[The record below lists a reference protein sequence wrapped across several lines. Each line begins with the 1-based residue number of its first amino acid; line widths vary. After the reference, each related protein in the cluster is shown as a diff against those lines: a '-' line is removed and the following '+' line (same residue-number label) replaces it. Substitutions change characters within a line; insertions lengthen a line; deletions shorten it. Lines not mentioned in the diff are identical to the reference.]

1 MSHQTGIKA
10 NEKLKKFFAKCHNG
24 KIRLFKVTIENEE
37 LTLAAQIESKGT
49 WEDDFR
55 KNINK
60 LLENDQPTYVMCRL
74 DGKSDTGGYRWLL
87 LSWSPDD
94 SPVRQKMLY
103 ASTKATLR
111 QEFGGGHIAREAH
124 ASALD
129 DLDSVVKEKSP
140 GPLTTE
146 EELAKETRVPITMD
160 TSGACLNSL
169 HMPLVEE
176 AKGGLEKFGSKLV
189 NYLRFSIDLDEEIIL
204 LDLCEKIEAKE
215 LASKVPENSA
225 KYHLFRFQYEL
236 KNESKQALVF
246 VYSMPGYSCPIKER
260 MLYSSSKAPLIESIE
275 STLGAKID
283 KKMEVDSGKEVSED
297 CLIEALHPPEPEVAK
312 KFDKPKGPPNR
323 GAKRITKSVRQCS
336 VLN

>member
-10 NEKLKKFFAKCHNG
+10 NEKLKKFFAKCQHG
-24 KIRLFKVTIENEE
+24 KIRMFKVTIENEE
-37 LTLAAQIESKGT
+37 LSLAAHVDCKGT
-49 WEDDFR
+49 WEDDFH
-55 KNINK
+55 KNIK
-60 LLENDQPTYVMCRL
+60 TFLEDDQPTYVMCRL

-129 DLDSVVKEKSP
+129 DLESAIKEKSP
-140 GPLTTE
+140 GPLTRSE
-146 EELAKETRVPITMD
+146 EESLESRVPVSMD

-169 HMPLVEE
+169 HMPLVDE
-176 AKGGLEKFGSKLV
+176 AKAALEKFASGKV
-189 NYLRFSIDLDEEIIL
+189 NYLRFSIDMAEERIL
-204 LDLCEKIEAKE
+204 ADLCEKIEAKE
-215 LASKVPENSA
+215 LGSKVPETAA
-225 KYHLFRFQYEL
+225 KYHLFRFNYKHLDEE
-236 KNESKQALVF
+236 KEAIVF

-275 STLGAKID
+275 SSIAAKVD

-297 CLIEALHPPEPEVAK
+297 CLIEALHPPEPETVTK

-323 GAKRITKSVRQCS
+323 GAKRITKSVRQCD
-336 VLN
+336 VL